1 MVPHPSTNFDIHKYQ
16 NKPRFNGFYLR
27 NNLPKIKDE
36 PYVILDS
43 FVYEECNVGGSNHAT
58 CFDSFGV

>member
-1 MVPHPSTNFDIHKYQ
+1 MAPHPSTNFDIHKYQ

-43 FVYEECNVGGSNHAT
+43 FVYEEW
-58 CFDSFGV
+58 